1 MTENFDVAAAISL
14 TDEESQSTAA
24 HYAAQSGAYAT
35 LRLLATYHAPIV
47 KKGNYNGE
55 TPLHHA
61 AANGQEECIRVL
73 TDELGCERTVSDK
86 SGWIPLLYADYAHR
100 RGAVLTL
107 MAEDLQTQ
115 LGAMHAI
122 LDSRVSRS
130 KVMKVSSIF
139 SSLTVR
145 LYELCVFSGFTH
157 DRNGAALL
165 RRAER
170 AHTRARRA
178 PLRPTRVS
186 TTEQHF
192 KRRGLCQQAVMARG
206 PPSREAPILRVAV
219 HAFG

>member
-1 MTENFDVAAAISL
+1 LFYSDRPAAAVSDEAAVTPIMLAAGAGGGWEGCVSALLWSAKSRRTRGTFLSISIWAIRLTDGMFCFTLTGMTENFDVAAAISL

-130 KVMKVSSIF
+130 KVMKVSLF
-139 SSLTVR
+139 
-145 LYELCVFSGFTH
+145 Y
-157 DRNGAALL
+157 LL
-165 RRAER
+165 
-170 AHTRARRA
+170 
-178 PLRPTRVS
+178 
-186 TTEQHF
+186 
-192 KRRGLCQQAVMARG
+192 
-206 PPSREAPILRVAV
+206 
-219 HAFG
+219 

>member
-130 KVMKVSSIF
+130 KVMKVSLFFF
-139 SSLTVR
+139 SNCLPIRT
-145 LYELCVFSGFTH
+145 LCFSGFTH
-157 DRNGAALL
+157 DRHGAAVL

-170 AHTRARRA
+170 AHTRARRVT
-178 PLRPTRVS
+178 LRPTRVS
-186 TTEQHF
+186 TEEQHF
-192 KRRGLCQQAVMARG
+192 KRRGLCEQAVLARG
-206 PPSREAPILRVAV
+206 PTQREAPILRVAV
-219 HAFG
+219 DALR